1 MNKVA
6 AAATL
11 KRQTFSEMSTKR
23 HTKHWWGI
31 LIVWGDI
38 FRCTRLSLGSPVTS
52 DKQVGNLVLQR
63 HKKNHMNPQWARRL
77 QAQNG
82 LSTSFPN
89 KDFSMSHTQSFLCLF
104 CSAFT
109 TSLCHTADL
118 VTHTH
123 PYTQTRT
130 NSMHITLHYPSVGWL
145 GALSGQR
152 EWVVTLVVL
161 HHSFSLLSNQVSSNN
176 KSNTTVL
183 YHPCSCNTMFK
194 VFYVYLY
201 IYLLKSH
208 SSLSPSCSTA
218 VQSLGGIWCSQW
230 GFCWTMEKQLWQGS
244 GRCEVFSSSQ
254 SSKDEFERSEAWK
267 NMVKWLNQSQNSDW
281 KESLDA
287 GGLPLAFT
295 EAAVKRE
302 SVVTFLAHRYYTT
315 VI

>member
-1 MNKVA
+1 
-6 AAATL
+6 
-11 KRQTFSEMSTKR
+11 MSTKTPGPKR
-23 HTKHWWGI
+23 TFYLLPEQGF
-31 LIVWGDI
+31 LNV
-38 FRCTRLSLGSPVTS
+38 
-52 DKQVGNLVLQR
+52 
-63 HKKNHMNPQWARRL
+63 
-77 QAQNG
+77 
-82 LSTSFPN
+82 
-89 KDFSMSHTQSFLCLF
+89 SHTILFMPPLLCF
-104 CSAFT
+104 YYK
-109 TSLCHTADL
+109 SLSHSWSGH
-118 VTHTH
+118 THTH
-123 PYTQTRT
+123 THKHALTAC
-130 NSMHITLHYPSVGWL
+130 ILHYIIPLLVGLVPWV
-145 GALSGQR
+145 GR
-152 EWVVTLVVL
+152 ESEWSHYTTVT
-161 HHSFSLLSNQVSSNN
+161 SLLQSPQQPGVLQQQKQHNRVISSLQLQHNVQG
-176 KSNTTVL
+176 VL
-183 YHPCSCNTMFK
+183 CISI
-194 VFYVYLY
+194 Y